1 MKNIYL
7 AATVIV
13 VGLILGG
20 AMFLRFEGSSG
31 KGQII
36 QGEVILHSNG
46 GAGKMA
52 ADPYFVVSLEN
63 GTQVNVRDWGVYL
76 QSYKGPV
83 KIRVS
88 SGKTTGQTIYE
99 FTK

>member
-1 MKNIYL
+1 MKNFYL
-7 AATVIV
+7 AATLIL

-20 AMFLRFEGSSG
+20 AMFMRFEGTSG
-31 KGQII
+31 KGQIV
-36 QGEVILHSNG
+36 QGQVILHSKG

-63 GTQVNVRDWGVYL
+63 GAQVKVRDWGVYP
-76 QSYKGPV
+76 QSYTGPV
-83 KIRVS
+83 KVRIS

-99 FTK
+99 FAK